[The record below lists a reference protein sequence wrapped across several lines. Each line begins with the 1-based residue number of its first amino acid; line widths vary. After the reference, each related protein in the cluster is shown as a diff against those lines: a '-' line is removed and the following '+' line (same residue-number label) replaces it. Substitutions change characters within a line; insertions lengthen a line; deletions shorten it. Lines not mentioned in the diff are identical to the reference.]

1 MKMYH
6 PRTLDFVSWERFLES
21 KDNNATFTLDFHID
35 AGFSFT
41 NAVAFREMKATGK
54 SVTLDELEIPILEL
68 NFSRL
73 YIKGGILVRS
83 ISIESCASSGH
94 DTTEKYLISACFS
107 LKKIGY
113 TKIESDVE
121 KEINKNREVDRAS
134 HLRVYLSSLLLQK
147 ATILR
152 DEIISFIEFSGFLAR
167 QIPSTL
173 NLYLLQGGYYFRI
186 TQVGGG
192 QETAGHNPIHPLAVK
207 TKEIIAA
214 YEHSLTIPENLRKHF
229 AKGIHY
235 KFLGFYDESF
245 LCFYKIIES
254 RFRSDSFCKMIAID
268 LFNMTDGKLI
278 STIKTS
284 NAKAMMLFIYQK
296 LIKSESDGNG
306 FTELQKSELMNNLV
320 DITEA
325 RNKIAHTADHSA
337 ESKRLLEF
345 TIGLSKYMIASL
357 KNEETSTST
366 STPKQ

>member
-1 MKMYH
+1 MYH
-6 PRTLDFVSWERFLES
+6 PRTRDFVNWERFLES
-21 KDNNATFTLDFHID
+21 KDSKPTFTLDFHID

-41 NAVAFREMKATGK
+41 NAVVFRKMNVK
-54 SVTLDELEIPILEL
+54 SEPVTLDELEIPTLNL

-73 YIKGGILVRS
+73 NIKGGVLVNS
-83 ISIESCASSGH
+83 ISIESCASSGY
-94 DTTEKYLISACFS
+94 DKTEKYFVSVCFS

-113 TKIESDVE
+113 AKIESDIA
-121 KEINKNREVDRAS
+121 KKIDGNRQIDPAT
-134 HLRVYLSSLLLQK
+134 HMRVYLSSLILQK

-152 DEIISFIEFSGFLAR
+152 DEILSFIEFSGFLAR

-173 NLYLLQGGYYFRI
+173 NLYLLQNGYYSRI

-207 TKEIIAA
+207 AKEIVAA
-214 YEHSLTIPENLRKHF
+214 YEHSLTIPESLRKHF
-229 AKGIHY
+229 GKGVHY

-254 RFRSDSFCKMIAID
+254 RFRSDSFCKMLALD

-278 STIKTS
+278 STLKNS
-284 NAKAMMLFIYQK
+284 NPKAMMLLLYQK
-296 LIKSESDGNG
+296 LIKTEGDGSDL
-306 FTELQKSELMNNLV
+306 TELQKNELMNNLI

-337 ESKRLLEF
+337 ESSRLLDF
-345 TIGLSKYMIASL
+345 TIRLSRYMIASL
-357 KNEETSTST
+357 VQEEASA